1 MEFCPNCGGMILPQE
16 VGEEDDKKIVLKCST
31 CGYDSTEV
39 DKAEYS
45 IEKKVESKE
54 TVIMRG
60 DESGLRS
67 TVREI
72 CPKCGKPEVLM
83 KRQLVSSLVKNA
95 VINGEAMIN

>member
-60 DESGLRS
+60 DE
-67 TVREI
+67 
-72 CPKCGKPEVLM
+72 KPEVLM